1 MNMIFRCP
9 INEVRVCNIQR
20 KNYISECRL
29 FYSNREPVIDTHVNY
44 YTNVPKVFFSLYIY
58 LVNRSGYTKQLSK
71 LHRSY
76 VCNRN
81 DECKIGAVSKIKNKV
96 LGIVTIAE

>member
-1 MNMIFRCP
+1 MILRYL

-20 KNYISECRL
+20 KIYIYICMPSV

-44 YTNVPKVFFSLYIY
+44 FTNVPKVFFSLYIY

-71 LHRSY
+71 
-76 VCNRN
+76 
-81 DECKIGAVSKIKNKV
+81 
-96 LGIVTIAE
+96 